1 MYTETVELSGMI
13 LWNLVL
19 QENLKPLW
27 THENE

>member
-13 LWNLVL
+13 LWNPVL
-19 QENLKPLW
+19 QENLKHLW